1 MPLRQSTLP
10 SNPPIKAYGMPSQS
24 DAANIALLPAEEQA
38 RAGLYRL
45 LAHLL
50 LAPPQA
56 PLLQSL
62 AQADTFSSAVDAS
75 TLETAWEQLVLVA
88 NIMDADAVHDEFNT
102 LFIATGTP
110 LLNPYESLYVSGF
123 MMDRSLAALRD
134 DLRDMGLARR
144 AGAAELEDHLGSLC
158 ETMSILISQGR
169 ALPLQRHF
177 FERHIACWASP
188 CLDDMR
194 KAEGANFYHHV
205 ANVIDAFL
213 QIEEEAFDLEP
224 NNE

>member
-1 MPLRQSTLP
+1 MHSRQPTLQ
-10 SNPPIKAYGMPSQS
+10 SNLPIKASGMPIKT
-24 DAANIALLPAEEQA
+24 DAASTVLLPAEEQA

-50 LAPPQA
+50 LAPPPA
-56 PLLQSL
+56 SLFQSL
-62 AQADTFSSAVDAS
+62 AQADTFSSEKGGDA
-75 TLETAWEQLVLVA
+75 LETAWEQLVLVA
-88 NIMDADAVHDEFNT
+88 SIMDAEAVHDEFNT
-102 LFIATGTP
+102 LFVATGTP

-134 DLRDMGLARR
+134 DLRELGLARQ

-158 ETMSILISQGR
+158 ETMSILIGQGR
-169 ALPLQRHF
+169 PLRLQRHF
-177 FERHIACWASP
+177 FDRHIVNWAIP

-194 KAEGANFYHHV
+194 NAEGANFYRHV

-213 QIEEEAFDLEP
+213 QIEKEAFDMEP
-224 NNE
+224 INE

>member
-1 MPLRQSTLP
+1 MPIQT
-10 SNPPIKAYGMPSQS
+10 
-24 DAANIALLPAEEQA
+24 DAANTALLPAEEQA

-50 LAPPQA
+50 LTPPSA
-56 PLLQSL
+56 FLLQSL
-62 AQADTFSSAVDAS
+62 VQADTFSSEGGTDA
-75 TLETAWEQLVLVA
+75 LEAAWEQLVLA
-88 NIMDADAVHDEFNT
+88 ASIMDAEAVHDEFNT
-102 LFIATGTP
+102 LFVATGTP

-144 AGAAELEDHLGSLC
+144 AGTAELEDHLGSLC

-169 ALPLQRHF
+169 PLQLQRHF
-177 FERHIACWASP
+177 FDRHIANWAIP
-188 CLDDMR
+188 FLDDMR
-194 KAEGANFYHHV
+194 NAEGANFYRHV

-213 QIEEEAFDLEP
+213 QIEKEAFDMEP
-224 NNE
+224 INE